1 MIQLPSP
8 VSAYIA
14 ATNTQDAAGVARC
27 FLPEGTVRDEGEV
40 HRGTAAIAAWA
51 HETGQRYRATMA
63 PRHVTGSGNHCLVEA
78 TVEGNF
84 PGSPATL
91 RLSFAL
97 QEDGIASLEI
107 GV

>member
-1 MIQLPSP
+1 MMQLPSQ
-8 VSAYIA
+8 VSAYIEA
-14 ATNTQDAAGVARC
+14 SNAFDAAGVARC
-27 FLPEGTVRDEGEV
+27 FVPDGIIRDDGEV
-40 HRGTAAIAAWA
+40 RRGTADIAAWA

-63 PRHVTGSGNHCLVEA
+63 PRRVTGTGNQCLVEA

-91 RLSFAL
+91 RFSFAL
-97 QEDGIASLEI
+97 QDEGIAKLEI

>member
-14 ATNTQDAAGVARC
+14 ATNAQDAAGVARC
-27 FLPEGTVRDEGEV
+27 FLPDGTVRDEGEV
-40 HRGTAAIAAWA
+40 RRGTVDIAAWA
-51 HETGQRYRATMA
+51 HETGQRYQATMA
-63 PRHVTGSGNHCLVEA
+63 PRRVTATGNQCLVEA

-91 RLSFAL
+91 RFSFAL
-97 QEDGIASLEI
+97 
-107 GV
+107 